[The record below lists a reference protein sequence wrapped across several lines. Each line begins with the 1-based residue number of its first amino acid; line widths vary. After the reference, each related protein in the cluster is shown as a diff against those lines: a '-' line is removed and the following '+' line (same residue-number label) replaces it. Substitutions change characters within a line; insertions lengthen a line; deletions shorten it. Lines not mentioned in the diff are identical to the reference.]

1 MPIQEDHTITA
12 DTFLTGIWKE
22 NPVFVMLLGMCPVLA
37 VTNSVI
43 NALAMGIA
51 TTFVLLCSSAII
63 SILRKLIPKEVRIA
77 TYIVIIAT
85 FVTITDYVIQ
95 AISLELYN
103 ALGAFIQL
111 IVVNCMILGR
121 AEAYASKN
129 HILKTITNGLGMG
142 TGFTIALL
150 CLGSVRE
157 LLGNGSLLGY
167 SIFGSQ
173 FQPWVVM
180 ILPPGGF
187 FVLGGWLLLFNWLKE
202 PSANNKKPSAID
214 KEPSANYKKPSANDK
229 KTSVSKAN
237 RESVVNGLTEKGAL

>member
-1 MPIQEDHTITA
+1 MPLKEDHTITA
-12 DTFLTGIWKE
+12 DTFLSGIWNE

-51 TTFVLLCSSAII
+51 TTFVLICSSSII
-63 SILRKLIPKEVRIA
+63 SLLRHLIPKEVRIA

-121 AEAYASKN
+121 AEAYAS
-129 HILKTITNGLGMG
+129 IITRSEERRFFFFFFFF
-142 TGFTIALL
+142 FTIALL

-157 LLGNGSLLGY
+157 LLGNGSLLGF

-187 FVLGGWLLLFNWLKE
+187 FVLGGWLLLFNWL
-202 PSANNKKPSAID
+202 
-214 KEPSANYKKPSANDK
+214 
-229 KTSVSKAN
+229 
-237 RESVVNGLTEKGAL
+237 RERSEKNAEELAQKGVL